1 MTARRAA
8 LVLAFAAVALVLPFV
23 PAPPDVRA
31 TCGEPSADI
40 SDLFSISPPA
50 PNLTLQ
56 GEAPFQVVI
65 TFADKTVESGPLTM
79 SVSWG
84 DGAVGQV
91 TIVPCGDEVYSFP
104 AQQLSHT
111 FTSPGTY
118 PVQWHMNSPF
128 IGQIA
133 GGHRDGYGG
142 GHAGARYPDS
152 CSHGNAPARGT
163 NVRSGN
169 ADSLGGRYHQFDHCH
184 ARGRSLADSLT
195 HADGHP
201 NHRSAGDSNP
211 HADDSPHDSRG
222 GCRHSISLCA
232 GP

>member
-23 PAPPDVRA
+23 PAPPDVHA

-91 TIVPCGDEVYSFP
+91 TIVLAATRSIR
-104 AQQLSHT
+104 
-111 FTSPGTY
+111 SPRSNCPTR
-118 PVQWHMNSPF
+118 S
-128 IGQIA
+128 
-133 GGHRDGYGG
+133 
-142 GHAGARYPDS
+142 
-152 CSHGNAPARGT
+152 PARAHTRSSGT
-163 NVRSGN
+163 
-169 ADSLGGRYHQFDHCH
+169 
-184 ARGRSLADSLT
+184 
-195 HADGHP
+195 
-201 NHRSAGDSNP
+201 
-211 HADDSPHDSRG
+211 
-222 GCRHSISLCA
+222 
-232 GP
+232 